1 MKKIDIKIPCGEIM
15 KQIATWSYTIGEL
28 MPDEQAKQRHMVQGA
43 TDFGHVSLI
52 KDALDMAW
60 TDMLD
65 TLSAYTTSH
74 ECGCGCEEC
83 DCADNAEGESVE
95 YQIGYDT
102 IDIHD
107 YNVTLYFPDDIYPQM
122 GYKIATSVKQYMIMK
137 CRAQWEI
144 LVGRDSSASEVAAER
159 AKSRLRVAINTRIP
173 MGHTHDEWSNYLKF

>member
-1 MKKIDIKIPCGEIM
+1 MKKVEIKIACGEIM

-43 TDFGHVSLI
+43 TDFGHAALI

-60 TDMLD
+60 VDMLD

-74 ECGCGCEEC
+74 ECCCGQDGCTCE
-83 DCADNAEGESVE
+83 DNSPTVE
-95 YQIGYDT
+95 YELGGDP
-102 IDIHD
+102 IDMHD

-122 GYKIATSVKQYMIMK
+122 GTKVTTSVKQYMIMK
-137 CRAQWEI
+137 CRAQWET
-144 LVGRDSSASEVAAER
+144 LVGRDPSVSEVAAER

-173 MGHTHDEWSNYLKF
+173 MGHTHDEWSNYINF